1 MHILSYDFSVSFNIL
16 IALKDLLKSS
26 KLFFNEDKF
35 LKIINLS
42 ILSDLL

>member
-1 MHILSYDFSVSFNIL
+1 MHILSYDFSVSFNTL
-16 IALKDLLKSS
+16 IALKDLLKSF
-26 KLFFNEDKF
+26 KAIFYEAKF

>member
-1 MHILSYDFSVSFNIL
+1 MHILSYDFSVSFNTL
-16 IALKDLLKSS
+16 IALKDLLKSFEAI
-26 KLFFNEDKF
+26 LMNKF